1 MPKVSVVTLPAEALP
16 ASESIQSIQRP
27 AVKRSFNIRPLL
39 YLLRDGMITLFGRE
53 MLLTNGLSFLLSRVS
68 IMGELSPFGLAFFA
82 AVAQV
87 SGRKAIP
94 AAFWA
99 IAGVLSTGRYS
110 EALLYSVAIMLY
122 FRYRERLSRFH
133 SKVMAVPLFL
143 FGVVTL
149 SGTVIALWQ
158 QGALYNLLLV
168 LFDSTLCFVLASLF
182 LYGTPL
188 LAKSTEQIELSS
200 EAYSCVMVI
209 LAVAIAGI
217 GDFAVWDYSVR
228 NMAGSLLIIT
238 LALSGGAGMGAS
250 AGVAV
255 GLVIGLSD
263 GNATMAI
270 AVYALAGVLA
280 GVFQPLGKYAVA
292 VGFVLGNAI
301 GVMYLGQSP
310 ELLRVLAETALASVA
325 AMLLSTRRLFLGQ
338 EAAAVAAE
346 SPVSAEQLIA
356 PALDKLKHLSDMF
369 YDLANAFGE
378 ISTGAREKMKEDQV
392 NHLMAAVGKQVCGE
406 CQRRTQCWENDFYKT
421 YQAMLDSFALAEAG
435 SLNVRS
441 LAKVLQESCSN
452 KEHLVE
458 IMDWMAEKNR
468 SNLYWQKK
476 LTDTRQM
483 VTEQLKATGLILHN
497 LTHQMN
503 KEPRSDT
510 ELARSVQKRCALV
523 ECDVSNVQV
532 SGRRGA
538 TTVELTK
545 KPCNHSRECINTVLP
560 LVADLVQEKL
570 TLESQCGNS
579 VKNKPCRLSMQ
590 AIQRFRIETGIAYAA
605 KGQEQCGD
613 SCSVAPVNKE
623 KVALMLSDGMGS
635 GEQAAKESAM
645 TIKFL
650 ERLLS
655 AGYDVDVAVKTV
667 NSMLMLRTPDET
679 FATVDMAIIDTYSGE
694 AEFLKIGSAPSFIK
708 RVREVTTVQSA
719 SLPIGILHQIEIEP
733 VRATLVNGDIIVM
746 VSDGI
751 ADAFSRGLEKEN
763 WVANFLRRTN
773 STNPQDIAD
782 KLLSQAHE
790 LAGTN
795 RRDDMTVL
803 VARLVGKPPL
813 VQYT

>member
-16 ASESIQSIQRP
+16 ISESLQSAQRP
-27 AVKRSFNIRPLL
+27 AVKRSINIRPLL
-39 YLLRDGMITLFGRE
+39 YLLRDSMIALFGRE
-53 MLLTNGLSFLLSRVS
+53 MLLTNGLAFLLSRVS

-87 SGRKAIP
+87 SGKRAIT
-94 AAFWA
+94 AAVWA
-99 IAGVLSTGRYS
+99 VAGVLSTGRYS
-110 EALLYSVAIMLY
+110 EALLYSLAIILY
-122 FRYRERLSRFH
+122 FRYRDRLSRFH
-133 SKVMAVPLFL
+133 NKVMTVPLFL
-143 FGVVTL
+143 FAVVSL
-149 SGTVIALWQ
+149 SGMVIALWQ

-168 LFDSTLCFVLASLF
+168 LFDSMLCLVLSSLF
-182 LYGTPL
+182 LYGAPL
-188 LAKSTEQIELSS
+188 LANREDRKELPA
-200 EAYSCVMVI
+200 EAYSCAMVI
-209 LAVAIAGI
+209 LAIAVAGI
-217 GDFAVWDYSVR
+217 GNFTLWDYSVR
-228 NMAGSLLIIT
+228 NIAGSLLIMT

-250 AGVAV
+250 TGVAV

-270 AVYALAGVLA
+270 AVYALAGALA
-280 GVFQPLGKYAVA
+280 GVFRPIGKYAVA
-292 VGFVLGNAI
+292 IGFVLGNAI
-301 GVMYLGQSP
+301 AVMYLGQSL
-310 ELLRVLAETALASVA
+310 ELIRVLAEAALAS
-325 AMLLSTRRLFLGQ
+325 
-338 EAAAVAAE
+338 AAVIFLPASQLALWQVRTAA
-346 SPVSAEQLIA
+346 SSAPLVTAEQLMA
-356 PALDKLKHLSDMF
+356 PALDKLNHLSDMF

-378 ISTGAREKMKEDQV
+378 ISSGAKEKMKEDQV

-406 CQRRTQCWENDFYKT
+406 CQRRSQCWEKDFYKT
-421 YQAMLDSFALAEAG
+421 YQALLDSFALAEAG
-435 SLNVRS
+435 SLTVRN
-441 LAKVLQESCSN
+441 LAKVLQDSCLN

-468 SNLYWQKK
+468 NNLYWQKK

-497 LTHQMN
+497 LTHQMS

-510 ELARSVQKRCALV
+510 EVAKTVQKRCALV
-523 ECDVSNVQV
+523 ECEVANVKV

-538 TTVELTK
+538 TTIELTK
-545 KPCNHSRECINTVLP
+545 KPCNHARECINTVLP
-560 LVADLVQEKL
+560 LVTDLIQEKL
-570 TLESQCGNS
+570 TLESQCGS
-579 VKNKPCRLSMQ
+579 IVQNKKCRLSMQ
-590 AIQRFRIETGIAYAA
+590 AVQCFHIETGIAYAS
-605 KGQEQCGD
+605 KGQERCGD

-623 KVALMLSDGMGS
+623 KTALMLSDGMGS

-751 ADAFSRGLEKEN
+751 VDALSRGVEKEN

-773 STNPQDIAD
+773 STNPQEIAD
-782 KLLSQAHE
+782 KLLCQAHE

-813 VQYT
+813 VQYA